1 MKENSVLITK
11 LIDSYEGLQRI
22 RTADDPIKETEFQ
35 LRITKAKLEAMGIST
50 DELKIDEI
58 TDIADNK
65 DDTGIP
71 NKVFNGI
78 IKMILRNVENAL
90 KSDDLKSE
98 LEELADILR
107 VLIDDDNT

>member
-1 MKENSVLITK
+1 MEENVILITK
-11 LIDSYEGLQRI
+11 LIDSYAGLQRI
-22 RTADDPIKETEFQ
+22 RSADDPIKETEFQ

-50 DELKIDEI
+50 DELNIDRI
-58 TDIADNK
+58 TDNADNQ

-98 LEELADILR
+98 FEELADILR
-107 VLIDDDNT
+107 ALIEDDNH